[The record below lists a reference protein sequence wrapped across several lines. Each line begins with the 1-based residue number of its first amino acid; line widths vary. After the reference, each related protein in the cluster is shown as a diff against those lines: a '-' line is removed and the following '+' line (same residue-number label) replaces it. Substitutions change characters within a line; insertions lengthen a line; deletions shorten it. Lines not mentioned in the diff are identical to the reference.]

1 MDESEGKKNA
11 SMLHGWHYSK
21 IHIIHLLGNFP
32 SSHLYVCLVY
42 VAFLEKVL
50 KPQRSW
56 GSLVTILHSISSFA
70 SECKTVCVI
79 QQQATPELCWK
90 RFLHVA
96 AEINAFGIFP
106 WSPKT
111 RPAYKYEPQEFLLW
125 LLSQRCMEHQAIMS
139 PCKQQVCGTKVS
151 PRGTFPWLL
160 LCKVLRVENIP
171 TGKWWAFIML
181 YELQP
186 ASQYIKG
193 YLIFPEFSC

>member
-1 MDESEGKKNA
+1 MTLLQNS
-11 SMLHGWHYSK
+11 HY
-21 IHIIHLLGNFP
+21 P
-32 SSHLYVCLVY
+32 SVRKFSFITPVCL
-42 VAFLEKVL
+42 FGLCCFFREGTETPKEL
-50 KPQRSW
+50 
-56 GSLVTILHSISSFA
+56 GFSLVTILHSISSFA

-90 RFLHVA
+90 RFLHVT

-151 PRGTFPWLL
+151 PWGTCPWLL

-171 TGKWWAFIML
+171 TGK
-181 YELQP
+181 
-186 ASQYIKG
+186 
-193 YLIFPEFSC
+193 

>member
-1 MDESEGKKNA
+1 MTLLQNS
-11 SMLHGWHYSK
+11 HY
-21 IHIIHLLGNFP
+21 P
-32 SSHLYVCLVY
+32 SVRKFSFITPVCLFGLCCFFREGTETPKELGFPCHHLAQHFIICIRV
-42 VAFLEKVL
+42 
-50 KPQRSW
+50 QN
-56 GSLVTILHSISSFA
+56 
-70 SECKTVCVI
+70 CVI

-151 PRGTFPWLL
+151 PQGTFPWLL